1 MGLVFSSPGGLLGP
15 ALHAHLSEQVKLLYG
30 VTWHHTSL
38 LGSFQAFL
46 TMFRARR
53 LEAIGKHQR
62 AKIDGC
68 DVSVVSLP
76 YETEGLHPSQVRMAP
91 DLHLNMQALTPSS
104 SRNSRSLNGEKMWGR
119 TLHQKQRCDVFYRSK
134 WDPQASHPS
143 CALGW
148 VPAPASLEVGTHR
161 WLTPPIRT
169 NSYTGILAIPHKWFR
184 NNSQRGRKGSQLHL
198 WIT

>member
-15 ALHAHLSEQVKLLYG
+15 ALHAHPSEQVKLLYG

-119 TLHQKQRCDVFYRSK
+119 TLHQKQRCVLSQQMGSSGIPPFLRS
-134 WDPQASHPS
+134 W
-143 CALGW
+143 LGT
-148 VPAPASLEVGTHR
+148 ST
-161 WLTPPIRT
+161 
-169 NSYTGILAIPHKWFR
+169 
-184 NNSQRGRKGSQLHL
+184 SQSRGRNAQMAHTTHTNQQLY
-198 WIT
+198 WNIGYSTQVIQE